1 MAGPAPS
8 GGEEEHP
15 VFELVMGNEIPR
27 VREALSTGYDLET
40 RGSVRLPRARPRTH
54 RARGATRRCASAVE
68 RDGADPRCD
77 VRSDGVV

>member
-15 VFELVMGNEIPR
+15 VFELVMDNEIPR

-54 RARGATRRCASAVE
+54 RANGAKTMCVGSGTRR
-68 RDGADPRCD
+68 R
-77 VRSDGVV
+77 